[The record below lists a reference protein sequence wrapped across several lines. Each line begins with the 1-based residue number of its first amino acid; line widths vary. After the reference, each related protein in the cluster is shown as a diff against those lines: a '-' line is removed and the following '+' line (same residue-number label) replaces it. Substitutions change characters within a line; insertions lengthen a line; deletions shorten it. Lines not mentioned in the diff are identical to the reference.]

1 MNKFIREIAY
11 ILLAIAGMIL
21 IYVCIWVCA
30 ILKGIA

>member
-1 MNKFIREIAY
+1 MKRFVREIAY

-30 ILKGIA
+30 ILKGIV